1 MITVAESLASM
12 LAQQAA
18 RPATR
23 PAKGNFYASRAWQS
37 LRYKALERANGR
49 CQCCGARPTPGNE
62 LHVDHVKPRSLFPE
76 LALDIK
82 NLQILCRRCNLG
94 KSNKFSTDWRDGN
107 ND

>member
-37 LRYKALERANGR
+37 LRYKALERANVAGR
-49 CQCCGARPTPGNE
+49 A
-62 LHVDHVKPRSLFPE
+62 PRRATSYML
-76 LALDIK
+76 
-82 NLQILCRRCNLG
+82 
-94 KSNKFSTDWRDGN
+94 TT
-107 ND
+107 